1 MNKILLLI
9 ASLLLLTGCAS
20 TNIGLVDSSSF
31 DNTTIKTQSKIIPN
45 YDLLVST
52 DRAVGVQAQI
62 YSAHNP
68 DVDNSGSKEDI
79 WEGGGL
85 MTYLDVAQK
94 MVIVSTDAD
103 DTDQG
108 TGAWGIF
115 LICLNSNWD
124 FVQELIPLNGTTP
137 VVSTV
142 ECLRPRSI
150 SVIQAGSSGFNEGTI
165 TATSQISGDLQDQ
178 MNPEESTSKNV
189 HISVPRGFTLILDQL
204 LLSTTKTG
212 GQTPIV
218 EFKGKF
224 TLGNVPNASWIQS
237 FDVKLD
243 TAVTDYIIIPNN
255 IQNEINEMSDFRIE
269 VTTSHDNTDVNARL
283 WWYFINNS
291 ELDAH
296 LGLD

>member
-9 ASLLLLTGCAS
+9 TSLLLISGCTS
-20 TNIGLVDSSSF
+20 TNIGLVDSASF
-31 DNTTIKTQSKIIPN
+31 DNTTINTQSKIIPDYN
-45 YDLLVST
+45 LLVTT
-52 DRAVGVQAQI
+52 DRAVGVQSQI

-68 DVDNSGSKEDI
+68 DVDNSGAKEDI
-79 WEGGGL
+79 WEGGGML
-85 MTYLDVAQK
+85 TYLDVAQK
-94 MVIVSTDAD
+94 MVIVSTDVD
-103 DTDQG
+103 DTNQG
-108 TGAWGIF
+108 NGAWGIF

-142 ECLRPRSI
+142 ECLRPRAI

-165 TATSQISGDLQDQ
+165 TATSQITGDLQDQ
-178 MNPEESTSKNV
+178 MDAEESTSKNV
-189 HISVPRGFTLILDQL
+189 HISVPRGFTLVLDQL
-204 LLSTTKTG
+204 LLSTTKSG

-224 TLGNVPNASWIQS
+224 TLGTIPNASWIES
-237 FDVKLD
+237 FDVKID
-243 TAVTDYIIIPNN
+243 TAVNDHMIITND
-255 IQNEINEMSDFRIE
+255 IQNDIGEMSDFRIE
-269 VTTSHDNTDVNARL
+269 VTTTHDNTDVNARL

-291 ELDAH
+291 KLDAH